1 MSPRVVPD
9 PAPAPVEWVQGL
21 NEDTPAPER
30 FLRRWGG
37 AIPWAV
43 AVVVIVVVV
52 AIIRSNSPGS
62 TPGSLTPET
71 VKAGTHAALIP
82 VSATVLDQFTV
93 ASTGLNAANV
103 TVTHALAT
111 SSGQS
116 VAQVTQELS
125 PYVTS
130 LSEFAY
136 TVHFV
141 AWPQALQVPAQDL
154 TLRTQDFISF
164 LQSISSESTA
174 TLKSWFGQLHTLAN
188 ETETADNLVRK
199 DVGLASTSSYP

>member
-21 NEDTPAPER
+21 NEDTPAPGR
-30 FLRRWGG
+30 SPRRWGS
-37 AIPWAV
+37 AIPWVV
-43 AVVVIVVVV
+43 AVVVVVIIV
-52 AIIRSNSPGS
+52 AIIRANSPGS
-62 TPGSLTPET
+62 TPGSLTPLT
-71 VKAGTHAALIP
+71 VKSETHKELIP
-82 VSATVLDQFTV
+82 VSNTVLNQFTV
-93 ASTGLNAANV
+93 ASTRLNAANV

-141 AWPQALQVPAQDL
+141 AWPQGLQVPAQDL

-174 TLKSWFGQLHTLAN
+174 TLSSWFAQLHALAN
-188 ETETADNLVRK
+188 ETEAADNLIRK

>member
-1 MSPRVVPD
+1 
-9 PAPAPVEWVQGL
+9 
-21 NEDTPAPER
+21 
-30 FLRRWGG
+30 
-37 AIPWAV
+37 V
-43 AVVVIVVVV
+43 AVVVVVIVV

-62 TPGSLTPET
+62 TGGDLTPVT
-71 VKAGTHAALIP
+71 VESGSHAALIP
-82 VSATVLDQFTV
+82 VSKTDLTEF
-93 ASTGLNAANV
+93 SNISKKLNTANV
-103 TVTHALAT
+103 TVTHALAS

-116 VAQVTQELS
+116 VAQVTQEIS

-141 AWPQALQVPAQDL
+141 AWPQAMQVPAQDL
-154 TLRTQDFISF
+154 TLRTQAFISF

-174 TLKSWFGQLHTLAN
+174 TLNSWFAQLHALAN
-188 ETETADNLVRK
+188 ETEAADNLVRK

>member
-1 MSPRVVPD
+1 MPD
-9 PAPAPVEWVQGL
+9 PEEAHVDSEQPPSQ
-21 NEDTPAPER
+21 DTPAPER

-37 AIPWAV
+37 AIPWV
-43 AVVVIVVVV
+43 MAVVVVVVVV

-71 VKAGTHAALIP
+71 VKSGTHAALIP
-82 VSATVLDQFTV
+82 VSNTVLNQFTV
-93 ASTGLNAANV
+93 ASTRLDAANV
-103 TVTHALAT
+103 TVTHALAN

-141 AWPQALQVPAQDL
+141 AWPQALGVPAQDL

-164 LQSISSESTA
+164 LQSISSENTA
-174 TLKSWFGQLHTLAN
+174 TLNSWFAQLHTQAN

-199 DVGLASTSSYP
+199 DVGLASTGSYP

>member
-1 MSPRVVPD
+1 MDSMQPQRK
-9 PAPAPVEWVQGL
+9 G
-21 NEDTPAPER
+21 TPAPEG

-37 AIPWAV
+37 AIPWIM
-43 AVVVIVVVV
+43 AVVVVVVVV

-71 VKAGTHAALIP
+71 VKSGTHAALIP
-82 VSATVLDQFTV
+82 VNNTVLAQFTV
-93 ASTGLNAANV
+93 ASTSLNAANV
-103 TVTHALAT
+103 TVTHALAD

-116 VAQVTQELS
+116 VAQITQELS

-130 LSEFAY
+130 LTDFAY
-136 TVHFV
+136 TVHSV
-141 AWPQALQVPAQDL
+141 AWPLAILVPAQDL
-154 TLRTQDFISF
+154 TLRAEDFISF

-174 TLKSWFGQLHTLAN
+174 TLKSWIAQLHTLAN
-188 ETETADNLVRK
+188 ETETADNLVRR